1 MKVNLFKVIKV
12 IVNNKV
18 IDHCHYTRKYGG
30 AAHSIFDLCYKENNF
45 ILVMA
50 HNASN

>member
-12 IVNNKV
+12 IVNKV
-18 IDHCHYTRKYGG
+18 IDHCHYTRKYCG
-30 AAHSIFDLCYKENNF
+30 AAHSICNLCYKENNF